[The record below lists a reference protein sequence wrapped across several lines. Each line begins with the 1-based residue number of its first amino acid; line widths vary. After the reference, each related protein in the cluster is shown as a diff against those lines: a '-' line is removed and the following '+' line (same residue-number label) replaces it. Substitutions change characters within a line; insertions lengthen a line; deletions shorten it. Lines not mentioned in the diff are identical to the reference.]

1 MSVCQALYERYKDYR
16 SQVYSVEE
24 AAKLSKGANP
34 ATIIP
39 GSLPAA
45 EEAAVNRTL
54 GHIDNG
60 DKPVG
65 ALGKK

>member
-34 ATIIP
+34 ATITP
-39 GSLPAA
+39 GSSSC
-45 EEAAVNRTL
+45 R
-54 GHIDNG
+54 GRSSS
-60 DKPVG
+60 K
-65 ALGKK
+65 